1 MLKSCL
7 KSQQGVF
14 ETLSRRDFLRKVSNS
29 ITTLS
34 IFPFLMNASCSKAS
48 VTADPGVLRDRI
60 EGMLLGSLIGDA
72 AGGPV
77 EFRDPEEIVSYMPA
91 TRNWADDRKLNS
103 DAITKLADSFQLL
116 SYEKLRPDPAPYGQW
131 TVKAPPG
138 TVTDDSRLKI
148 ILFNTLRQARKN
160 KTFPINSRDLAH
172 QFVAFEKTVI
182 IQNRPAYKELCKKSL
197 TELIK
202 ASRWVL
208 GERNLN
214 LALPPER
221 LWGGV
226 ATNVGQMV
234 LLSLSALYPG
244 RPLDAYL
251 ATYHLGFFDNGPA
264 KDINSAIAAGLAAA
278 LTTTVDDSN
287 QMSAWKQVIETMKN
301 TDPYQYSKIPWVGKP
316 AIRWLDFAHSAV
328 ERADNKPKKLFEI
341 LENEGKPRYWWDAH
355 FIFASAFAILEFC
368 RFNSLAA
375 LHLALDFG
383 HDTDSAAQL
392 IGAFAGAMYG
402 TKVFPEKM
410 RLLVTTQLQKD
421 YDQSLCEW
429 VELLLSLNNTQQ
441 FPELIQFS

>member
-1 MLKSCL
+1 MIKSCL
-7 KSQQGVF
+7 KSQQSTA
-14 ETLSRRDFLRKVSNS
+14 ETISRRGFLRKVSSS
-29 ITTLS
+29 IATLS
-34 IFPFLMNASCSKAS
+34 IFPFLMNTACSKAP
-48 VTADPGVLRDRI
+48 VAVDPDVLRNRI

-91 TRNWADDRKLNS
+91 TRNWAEDRTLNS
-103 DAITKLADSFQLL
+103 DAITKLANSFQLL
-116 SYEKLRPDPAPYGQW
+116 SYEKLRPEPAPYGQW

-138 TVTDDSRLKI
+138 TITDDSRLKI
-148 ILFNTLRQARKN
+148 ILFNTLRQAREN
-160 KTFPINSRDLAH
+160 KTFPINSRDLAQ
-172 QFVAFEKTVI
+172 QFLAFEKTAA
-182 IQNRPAYKELCKKSL
+182 IQRHPAYQELCEKSL
-197 TELIK
+197 HEFIK

-208 GERNLN
+208 GERKLSS
-214 LALPPER
+214 ALPPER

-234 LLSLSALYPG
+234 LLPLSALYPG

-264 KDINSAIAAGLAAA
+264 KDINSAVVAGLAAA
-278 LTTTVDDSN
+278 LTTHVDDSN
-287 QMSAWKQVIETMKN
+287 QTSAWNHVIETMKN

-316 AIRWLDFAHSAV
+316 AVRWLDFAHSAV
-328 ERADNKPKKLFEI
+328 ERAGNKPKRLFEI
-341 LENEGKPRYWWDAH
+341 LENEGKPHYWWDAH
-355 FIFASAFAILEFC
+355 FTFASAFAILEFC
-368 RFNSLAA
+368 RFNSLAS

-410 RLLVTTQLQKD
+410 RLQVTTQLQKD
-421 YDQSLCEW
+421 YDQSFCEW
-429 VELLLSLNNTQQ
+429 IELLLSLNKISKLVSRTG
-441 FPELIQFS
+441 